1 MINSPAALNLREIPL
16 FQRAMSR
23 VYVAD
28 DKKVVTEKVLSLF
41 EEALTKPRTT
51 AEGFF
56 TVGLSGG
63 SAVGI
68 TIQVLKELGIDG
80 EPIMIPRRSR
90 SDDYVNKSRLT
101 LRSLNICIFLH
112 LQIFRNGDS
121 SSVMNELFRST
132 IQNPHSERFEL

>member
-1 MINSPAALNLREIPL
+1 
-16 FQRAMSR
+16 MSR

-28 DKKVVTEKVLSLF
+28 DKKGVTEKVMTLF

-80 EPIMIPRRSR
+80 ELKFSI
-90 SDDYVNKSRLT
+90 VT
-101 LRSLNICIFLH
+101 A
-112 LQIFRNGDS
+112 
-121 SSVMNELFRST
+121 
-132 IQNPHSERFEL
+132 